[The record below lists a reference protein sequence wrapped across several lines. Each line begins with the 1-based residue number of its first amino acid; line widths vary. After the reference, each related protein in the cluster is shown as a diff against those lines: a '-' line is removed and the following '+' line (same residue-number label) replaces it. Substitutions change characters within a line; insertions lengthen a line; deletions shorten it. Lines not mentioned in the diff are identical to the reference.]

1 MLESLSRQGYPADIP
16 SRGLSPIEL
25 SFSKLWRNGPE
36 WLKTELECRSLE
48 SDTDI
53 PEQCMVE
60 LKMGNRSDAQ
70 HSYLTQQI
78 FGIGCIINSERFS
91 TAHKLYRVTAYI
103 LKLIH
108 LGHVP
113 RTHTTRPRPCGRAV
127 DKRVSDSY
135 PAG

>member
-1 MLESLSRQGYPADIP
+1 MRLSITLVINLAKRSADSNSRQG
-16 SRGLSPIEL
+16 
-25 SFSKLWRNGPE
+25 
-36 WLKTELECRSLE
+36 
-48 SDTDI
+48 
-53 PEQCMVE
+53 MVE
-60 LKMGNRSDAQ
+60 LKMGNRPDAQ
-70 HSYLTQQI
+70 HSLLPHQI
-78 FGIGCIINSERFS
+78 WGIGCIINSERFS